1 MTLQE
6 WKSLLLKAGPPVSHY
21 QPKKQMGRY
30 MVWTEYGGRRF
41 LAGDRDET
49 RIVRIQVD
57 LFTKTEYDPAF
68 RALYDL
74 LDAAEGVAFSHP
86 LTDFEN
92 DTGYIHHI
100 FDCEVLLDGE
110 I

>member
-6 WKSLLLKAGPPVSHY
+6 WKALLLKAGPPVSHY
-21 QPKKQMGRY
+21 QPKKQVGRY
-30 MVWTEYGGRRF
+30 IVWTEYGGRRI
-41 LAGDRDET
+41 LSDDREDS
-49 RIVRIQVD
+49 RIQKIQVD

-68 RALYDL
+68 RALYSL
-74 LDAAEGVAFSHP
+74 LDKAEDIAFPHP
-86 LTDFEN
+86 LTDFES